1 MQKHMSGRNKLVFG
15 EEISAQLFAKSHL
28 LLWLSLTLNLSIPWP
43 MAYHMIYDDGMKNTY
58 RPCVL

>member
-1 MQKHMSGRNKLVFG
+1 MQKHMSGRNKLVIG

-43 MAYHMIYDDGMKNTY
+43 MAYHVIYDDMKTTY